1 MIIDFVWMS
10 FVGVTLLG
18 YTEREV
24 GHFTIKKWSK
34 LYEFYKR
41 YHNMKVTNSQFETQA
56 LNEDEVYES
65 YEWFDD

>member
-1 MIIDFVWMS
+1 MWIS

-24 GHFTIKKWSK
+24 GHFTFSKWNQ
-34 LYEFYKR
+34 LYEHFKR
-41 YHNMKVTNSQFETQA
+41 YHNFKVGNQVFKIEP

-65 YEWFDD
+65 YEWFTD